1 MLNVYHSPIPHLAV
15 IILFVHLQHLLI
27 DKGFYYLLSRENPLI
42 RPPIQGPGQ
51 PKSIVV
57 LFVERVRICLAW
69 LSLEENLSMTMIDV
83 KVNETRWM
91 V

>member
-1 MLNVYHSPIPHLAV
+1 MLNVYHPPIPHLAV
-15 IILFVHLQHLLI
+15 IILLVHLRHWLI
-27 DKGFYYLLSRENPLI
+27 AKSCCYLLSRENPLI

-51 PKSIVV
+51 PKSVVV
-57 LFVERVRICLAW
+57 LFVERVRSYLAW
-69 LSLEENLSMTMIDV
+69 LSLDARLPMTIIDV